1 MLLKMKGFF
10 EALLLRNEVLFWFG
24 ATCFGLGAL
33 FLVLARVQQLE
44 FAGANAWFKPVKFAL
59 SIGIYAWTMI
69 LLADQLKSFTSV
81 PLFSWAVV
89 ILFGFELIY
98 IAWQASRGQAS
109 HFNVSTPAY
118 AGLYQLMAVAAAVV
132 TLWTAYFGVLFFVND
147 FPELSPA
154 MLWAIRLGII
164 LFVVFSLEGFVMG
177 SRLAHN
183 VGGPDG
189 SPGIPFLGWSFTL
202 GDLRVAHFIGMHALQ
217 VLPLLALAGIRQ
229 PWVIAL
235 LALAYGLL
243 AAWTLAMA
251 LQGVPVIHFSNR

>member
-1 MLLKMKGFF
+1 M
-10 EALLLRNEVLFWFG
+10 LRNEVLFWFG
-24 ATCFGLGAL
+24 AVCFGLGAC
-33 FLVLARVQQLE
+33 FLVLARIQHVE
-44 FAGANAWFKPVKFAL
+44 VAGANAWYKPVKFAL
-59 SIGIYAWTMI
+59 SIGIYTWTMI

-98 IAWQASRGQAS
+98 IAWQAARGQAS
-109 HFNVSTPAY
+109 HFNISTPAY
-118 AGLYQLMAVAAAVV
+118 AGLYQLMAVAAAGV
-132 TLWTAYFGVLFFVND
+132 TLWTAYFGVLFFVNE
-147 FPELSPA
+147 FHHLSPA
-154 MLWAIRLGII
+154 MLWAIRLGIT

-202 GDLRVAHFIGMHALQ
+202 GDLRIAHFIGMHALQ
-217 VLPLLALAGIRQ
+217 VLPLLAFAGIRQ
-229 PWVIAL
+229 PWVIAIF
-235 LALAYGLL
+235 ALAYGLL

-251 LQGVPVIHFSNR
+251 LLGLPLFHLSHK